1 MHGLLGILL
10 IQVGITHDSLLTGDT
25 LVGVSLAAEHG
36 LDGTSRLS
44 QSAHSLSLL
53 YHPRPIEIDPLP
65 GVCSRNI
72 CYMRDVGLHGPLFT
86 ALTFH
91 PRSVTSAVSAALCP
105 DGDHD
110 DGISSYNEAFAARS
124 NSSSQ
129 F

>member
-1 MHGLLGILL
+1 MHGLLGILP
-10 IQVGITHDSLLTGDT
+10 IQVGITYDSLLTGDT

-36 LDGTSRLS
+36 PDGTSRLS

-53 YHPRPIEIDPLP
+53 YHLAQLKLTHYP

-72 CYMRDVGLHGPLFT
+72 CYMRDVELHEPLFT

-91 PRSVTSAVSAALCP
+91 PRSVASAVSAALCP

>member
-1 MHGLLGILL
+1 MEPVDCLKVLTRSVFCIIPAQLKL
-10 IQVGITHDSLLTGDT
+10 TH
-25 LVGVSLAAEHG
+25 
-36 LDGTSRLS
+36 
-44 QSAHSLSLL
+44 
-53 YHPRPIEIDPLP
+53 YP

-72 CYMRDVGLHGPLFT
+72 CYMRDVELHEPLFT
-86 ALTFH
+86 ALPFH
-91 PRSVTSAVSAALCP
+91 LRSVASAVSAALCS

>member
-1 MHGLLGILL
+1 MHGLLGILP
-10 IQVGITHDSLLTGDT
+10 IQVGITHDSLLTGD
-25 LVGVSLAAEHG
+25 LAAEHG
-36 LDGTSRLS
+36 PDGTSRLS

-53 YHPRPIEIDPLP
+53 YHLAQLKLTYYP
-65 GVCSRNI
+65 GVCSRG
-72 CYMRDVGLHGPLFT
+72 DVGLHEPLFT

-105 DGDHD
+105 DGNHD